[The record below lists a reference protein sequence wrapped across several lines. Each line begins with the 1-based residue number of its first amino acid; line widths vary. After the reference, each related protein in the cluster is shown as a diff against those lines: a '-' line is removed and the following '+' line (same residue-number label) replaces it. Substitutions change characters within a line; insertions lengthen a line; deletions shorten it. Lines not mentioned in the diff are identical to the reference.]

1 MRGGSGEERPR
12 LTFDAE
18 CVMSGEMIRL
28 DGVRDDVFAL

>member
-1 MRGGSGEERPR
+1 MMAGGGEERPR

-28 DGVRDDVFAL
+28 DGVRDEVFAL